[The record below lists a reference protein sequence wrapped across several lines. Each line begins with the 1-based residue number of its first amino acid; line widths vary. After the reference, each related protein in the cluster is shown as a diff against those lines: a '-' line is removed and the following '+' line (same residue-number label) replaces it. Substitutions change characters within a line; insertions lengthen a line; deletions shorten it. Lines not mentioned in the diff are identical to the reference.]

1 MESESDS
8 PESKHSLDEKADL
21 PQSFAFTVHFDT
33 GKPNNGAEMPSKFA
47 RKHIR
52 NLSLPI
58 SKVYESKVSFILYSV
73 LTYSKKQ
80 RLTENIFS
88 SFH

>member
-58 SKVYESKVSFILYSV
+58 SKVYESKVSFILYSG
-73 LTYSKKQ
+73 LTYSK
-80 RLTENIFS
+80 NNV
-88 SFH
+88 

>member
-1 MESESDS
+1 MESDPES
-8 PESKHSLDEKADL
+8 PESKHLLEEKADS

-33 GKPNNGAEMPSKFA
+33 GKPNNCAEIPSKFA

-58 SKVYESKVSFILYSV
+58 SKVYESKVSSIL
-73 LTYSKKQ
+73 LGFDLFKTNN
-80 RLTENIFS
+80 L
-88 SFH
+88 

>member
-1 MESESDS
+1 MESEPES
-8 PESKHSLDEKADL
+8 PESTHLSEEVAAL

-33 GKPNNGAEMPSKFA
+33 GKPSNGAEIHSKFA

-58 SKVYESKVSFILYSV
+58 SKVYESKVSL
-73 LTYSKKQ
+73 LP
-80 RLTENIFS
+80 
-88 SFH
+88 

>member
-1 MESESDS
+1 MESDRES
-8 PESKHSLDEKADL
+8 PESKHLLEEKADL

-33 GKPNNGAEMPSKFA
+33 GKPNNGAEIPSKFA

-58 SKVYESKVSFILYSV
+58 SKVYESKVSSIL
-73 LTYSKKQ
+73 LGFDLFKTNN
-80 RLTENIFS
+80 L
-88 SFH
+88 